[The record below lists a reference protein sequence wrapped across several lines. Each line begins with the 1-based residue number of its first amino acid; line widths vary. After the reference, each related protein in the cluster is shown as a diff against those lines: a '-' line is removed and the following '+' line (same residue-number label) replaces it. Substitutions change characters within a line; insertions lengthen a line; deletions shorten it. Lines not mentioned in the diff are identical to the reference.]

1 MRRRLAM
8 SAAALMMVAACS
20 GGGSSRPSV
29 DELTKAIKGGSSG
42 LGVGPDKAKCVA
54 EVLVKSKLSDDA
66 LRRYT
71 GENDSETLDD
81 ADDVAF
87 DDVITTTETKCDI
100 SRGGG

>member
-1 MRRRLAM
+1 ML
-8 SAAALMMVAACS
+8 SACS
-20 GGGSSRPSV
+20 GGGSDRPSV
-29 DELTKAIKGGSSG
+29 DNLTEAIKGGSSG
-42 LGVGPDKAKCVA
+42 LGVGPDKARCVA

-71 GENDSETLDD
+71 GENDAEELSD

-87 DDVITTTETKCDI
+87 DDFLSTAEKACDI